1 MRNKFQ
7 RKDKTIT
14 FSTQSLTISLLT
26 ISLIAAGFTGAA
38 FFAIQLITIG
48 NNVSIKYLPESV
60 AYAQMNS
67 KQGSTNTIIG
77 DVSIPYSTSNDTKT
91 TVVDNSTNSNI
102 STSID
107 RSAIALNST
116 AANNFAKEPPTS
128 PISPTG
134 ISTEGLQ
141 QPPDHRIINNN
152 AIPMGK

>member
-1 MRNKFQ
+1 MRNKNQ
-7 RKDKTIT
+7 IRNKTMAR
-14 FSTQSLTISLLT
+14 STESLTVSLFAIT
-26 ISLIAAGFTGAA
+26 LIAAA
-38 FFAIQLITIG
+38 TIG
-48 NNVSIKYLPESV
+48 VTLFSMQFITSENNVSIKYMPETL

-67 KQGSTNTIIG
+67 KQGSTTTLIG
-77 DVSIPYSTSNDTKT
+77 DVAIPYSTSNDTKT
-91 TVVDNSTNSNI
+91 TVVDNATKSNI